1 MESLDMKTEIKNKR
15 NKLTERTT
23 TQAIWV
29 DSEIHQLLKEHQ
41 VMSRSTR
48 SLGELAAHYIKLGI
62 CDARSNE
69 K

>member
-1 MESLDMKTEIKNKR
+1 MEEELKNKK
-15 NKLTERTT
+15 NKLTDRVT

-29 DSEIHQLLKEHQ
+29 DAEIHQLLKEHQ
-41 VMSRSTR
+41 VMSRSSK

-62 CDARSNE
+62 CDARSTN

>member
-1 MESLDMKTEIKNKR
+1 MKTGIKKKR

-41 VMSRSTR
+41 VMSRSSR

-62 CDARSNE
+62 CDARSQ
-69 K
+69 KK

>member
-1 MESLDMKTEIKNKR
+1 MKEELKNKK
-15 NKLTERTT
+15 NKLTDRVT

-41 VMSRSTR
+41 VMSRSSR
-48 SLGELAAHYIKLGI
+48 SLGELAAHFIKLGI
-62 CDARSNE
+62 CDVKGAR

>member
-1 MESLDMKTEIKNKR
+1 MESLDMKTVIKNKR

-41 VMSRSTR
+41 VMSRSSR

-62 CDARSNE
+62 CDARSQE
-69 K
+69 Q

>member
-1 MESLDMKTEIKNKR
+1 MKTGIKNKR

-62 CDARSNE
+62 CDARSQ
-69 K
+69 KK

>member
-1 MESLDMKTEIKNKR
+1 MEEELKNKR
-15 NKLTERTT
+15 NKLTERST

-41 VMSRSTR
+41 VMSRSSR

-62 CDARSNE
+62 CDARGS
-69 K
+69 KK

>member
-1 MESLDMKTEIKNKR
+1 MKEELKNKK
-15 NKLTERTT
+15 NKLTDRVT

-41 VMSRSTR
+41 VMSRSSR
-48 SLGELAAHYIKLGI
+48 SLGELAAHFIKLGI
-62 CDARSNE
+62 CGVKGAR

>member
-1 MESLDMKTEIKNKR
+1 MESLDMKIGIKNKR

-41 VMSRSTR
+41 VMSRSSR

-62 CDARSNE
+62 CDARSQ
-69 K
+69 KK

>member
-1 MESLDMKTEIKNKR
+1 MKTGIKNKR

-41 VMSRSTR
+41 EC
-48 SLGELAAHYIKLGI
+48 LGAQEV
-62 CDARSNE
+62 
-69 K
+69 

>member
-1 MESLDMKTEIKNKR
+1 MEEELKNKK

-29 DSEIHQLLKEHQ
+29 DAEIHQLLKEHQ
-41 VMSRSTR
+41 VMSRSAK

-62 CDARSNE
+62 CDARSS
-69 K
+69 KK

>member
-1 MESLDMKTEIKNKR
+1 MKEEDKKNK

-41 VMSRSTR
+41 VMSRSSR
-48 SLGELAAHYIKLGI
+48 SLGELAAHFIKLGI
-62 CDARSNE
+62 CDIKGAN

>member
-1 MESLDMKTEIKNKR
+1 MKTAIKNKR

-41 VMSRSTR
+41 VMSRSSR

-62 CDARSNE
+62 CDARSQE
-69 K
+69 Q

>member
-1 MESLDMKTEIKNKR
+1 MKEELKNKK
-15 NKLTERTT
+15 NKLTDRVT

-41 VMSRSTR
+41 VMSRSSR
-48 SLGELAAHYIKLGI
+48 SLGELAAHFIKLGI
-62 CDARSNE
+62 CYVKGAS